1 MIRGILS
8 AMVMFAGLVM
18 AVLDVAV
25 ADTTGQIV
33 LGILAVATLAGGI
46 GLQGGAVFHPGGTRA
61 IAGML
66 LGGFTTAM
74 LYRGLADGGN
84 FSILAIVMLALGF
97 GLGALRGLAAGA
109 VLYAV
114 QYALFRTTSGLP
126 ASDTLGTIANAV
138 VALAVIPSLM
148 VLLGLSFKGAWGAVI
163 AALAAAPAFL
173 TVLIFFPQPRA
184 AGPNNGATLIFGGL
198 GMAFGALWGIGAFS
212 PGASAHEGPRYYA
225 AQHVQPNPLIVL
237 AKQAFKAAPG
247 IMANVRPLLRP
258 LMVAIGIALA
268 ITAVIM
274 AASTLLPITRVQT
287 NNVAASASAVTGDKF
302 IMFVIVSVVI
312 LGAVGTLAV
321 LLALGVNALTRQV
334 GEAKKAAAEPVKVE
348 QNKLF
353 RFIGFIVS
361 WVQDI
366 LQGTRKSMSR

>member
-1 MIRGILS
+1 MFRPGFIRS
-8 AMVMFAGLVM
+8 
-18 AVLDVAV
+18 
-25 ADTTGQIV
+25 
-33 LGILAVATLAGGI
+33 
-46 GLQGGAVFHPGGTRA
+46 
-61 IAGML
+61 L
-66 LGGFTTAM
+66 LGLILGAFTAAM
-74 LYRGLADGGN
+74 LYRGLSDGGN
-84 FSILAIVMLALGF
+84 FTILAIVMLALGF

-126 ASDTLGTIANAV
+126 TSDTLGTIANAV

-148 VLLGLSFKGAWGAVI
+148 VLLGLSFKGAWGAAI
-163 AALAAAPAFL
+163 AALVAAPAFL
-173 TVLIFFPQPRA
+173 TVLIFFPQPMA

-198 GMAFGALWGIGAFS
+198 GMAFGGLWGIGAFS

-237 AKQAFKAAPG
+237 ARQAFKAAPG
-247 IMANVRPLLRP
+247 IIASVRPLLRP

-334 GEAKKAAAEPVKVE
+334 GEAKKATAEPVKVE

-353 RFIGFIVS
+353 RFIDFIVS

-366 LQGTRKSMSR
+366 LQGTRKSISR